1 MERSQRK
8 VHPDCINASNPYH
21 NCLDYCFSK
30 IAEAKAQEQ
39 HQYTERNREPAE
51 RTVHPKC
58 INASNPYH
66 ECVEYCFRR
75 IAEAVNQTKTDA
87 SEAEEAEDEGLL
99 PLGAA
104 HKSEPASDERANLSE
119 QNDDGDKRP
128 EDAESGYPQLD
139 ERQKKLFELRLKM
152 NEVRKANQMA
162 MVAEKKK
169 MEAPPESRGVS
180 KQKWLEDRKKKIGK
194 LLDSNGLEMSKAYML
209 DTQEMAEAKYK
220 KWEKDP
226 APFGWDVF
234 NQKTLYN
241 AYKKRTKNIECDMEA
256 YNKAKEADPEF
267 YRDASS
273 LQYGKVS
280 KVAEDDVDRMVKELQ
295 DRDAKRKAF
304 SRRRRFHEEKD
315 IDSIN
320 DRNEHF
326 NKKIERAFGK
336 YTLEIKNNLERGTA
350 LPD

>member
-1 MERSQRK
+1 MAENGR
-8 VHPDCINASNPYH
+8 VHPDCVNSSNPYH
-21 NCLDYCFSK
+21 ECGVACLEKLSQGK
-30 IAEAKAQEQ
+30 RMKEKKQ
-39 HQYTERNREPAE
+39 R
-51 RTVHPKC
+51 VHPDC

-66 ECVEYCFRR
+66 ECVEYCFIK
-75 IAEAVNQTKTDA
+75 IAEAKPPPEQGEELDEERPDLEH
-87 SEAEEAEDEGLL
+87 SEDD
-99 PLGAA
+99 
-104 HKSEPASDERANLSE
+104 DERAVVDNVV
-119 QNDDGDKRP
+119 GDVTQLTGRKKR
-128 EDAESGYPQLD
+128 
-139 ERQKKLFELRLKM
+139 LFELRLKM
-152 NEVRKANQMA
+152 NEARKANQTA

-169 MEAPPESRGVS
+169 MEPPSESRGIS

-194 LLDSNGLEMSKAYML
+194 LLDANGLDMTKAYML
-209 DTQEMAEAKYK
+209 DTQEAAEAKYK

-241 AYKKRTKNIECDMEA
+241 AYKKRTKNVDVSLEE
-256 YNKAKEADPEF
+256 YNKMKEVDPEF
-267 YRDASS
+267 YREASS
-273 LQYGKVS
+273 LQYGKTPKIS
-280 KVAEDDVDRMVKELQ
+280 EDKIERMVKELK
-295 DRDAKRKAF
+295 DRDENRKSF
-304 SRRRRFHEEKD
+304 SRRRRFRDEKD